1 MHFHHPVAVNVP
13 TVSPAP
19 AARPARAAGGK
30 RPMTRLL
37 VRWASICAVIA
48 ASLAGAEPASALD
61 LPGSVGFIVSNT
73 TGELM
78 NNGPFTLGWRFSLNS
93 PILVSGL
100 GVFDS
105 GQDGLKDSHDVG
117 IFDAAGVLLA
127 SATVASGQFSP
138 LTEQFRY
145 APVSVLLTPGQT
157 YDIGAVWGPNSDEL
171 LFGAATN
178 PTLGFVTA
186 PEVNWL
192 SQAFTS
198 GGTLSAP
205 LTFFVDTSAGYF
217 GPNFSFTAVVPEID
231 PAGMGAVL
239 ALVVGALG
247 VVERRCR
254 KAA

>member
-1 MHFHHPVAVNVP
+1 MA
-13 TVSPAP
+13 
-19 AARPARAAGGK
+19 
-30 RPMTRLL
+30 RLL
-37 VRWASICAVIA
+37 ERWAWICVMIAV
-48 ASLAGAEPASALD
+48 SLAVAGPASALV
-61 LPGSVGFIVSNT
+61 LSGGAVGISNT
-73 TGELM
+73 TGEALT
-78 NNGPFTLGWRFSLNS
+78 NGPFTLGWRFSLNS

-145 APVSVLLTPGQT
+145 APASVLLTPGQS
-157 YDIGAVWGPNSDEL
+157 YLIGAVWGPNSDEL
-171 LFGAATN
+171 LMGSATN
-178 PTLGFVTA
+178 PTLNFVTA
-186 PEVNWL
+186 PEINWL
-192 SQAFTS
+192 SYAYTS
-198 GGTLSAP
+198 SGSLTAP
-205 LTFFVDTSAGYF
+205 LTFGIDATESYF
-217 GPNFSFTAVVPEID
+217 GPNFTYAAVVPEID
-231 PAGMGAVL
+231 PAGMGGVL